1 MNNLHRRIEKLEREI
16 IGDEIQLAMAD
27 GSVTTI
33 QERWIPRI
41 FREAMQGEL
50 SAETQAVVSCISTDE
65 IGGMCDLVRAIY
77 LSPQ

>member
-1 MNNLHRRIEKLEREI
+1 MNNLLRRIEKLERAI
-16 IGDEIQLAMAD
+16 IGDEIRLVMAD

-41 FREAMQGEL
+41 LRETMQGEL
-50 SAETQAVVSCISTDE
+50 SAEAQAVVSCISTDE

-77 LSPQ
+77 LSP

>member
-1 MNNLHRRIEKLEREI
+1 VNNLLRRIEKLERAITGAEI
-16 IGDEIQLAMAD
+16 HLVMAD

-50 SAETQAVVSCISTDE
+50 SAETQTVVSCISTDE
-65 IGGMCDLVRAIY
+65 IGRMCDLVRAIY
-77 LSPQ
+77 MSPQ

>member
-1 MNNLHRRIEKLEREI
+1 MNNILRRIEKLERSM
-16 IGDEIQLAMAD
+16 IGGVIHLVMAD

-50 SAETQAVVSCISTDE
+50 SAESQAVVSCISTDE

>member
-1 MNNLHRRIEKLEREI
+1 VNNTLRRIEKLERSM
-16 IGDEIQLAMAD
+16 IGGVIHLVMAD

-50 SAETQAVVSCISTDE
+50 SAESQAVVSCISTDE

>member
-1 MNNLHRRIEKLEREI
+1 MNNLLRRIEKLERAITGAEI
-16 IGDEIQLAMAD
+16 HLVMAD

-50 SAETQAVVSCISTDE
+50 SSETQAVVSCISTDE

>member
-1 MNNLHRRIEKLEREI
+1 VNNILRRIEKLERSM
-16 IGDEIQLAMAD
+16 IGGVIHLVMAD

-50 SAETQAVVSCISTDE
+50 SAESQAVVSCISTDE

>member
-1 MNNLHRRIEKLEREI
+1 VNNLRRRIEKLERAI
-16 IGDEIQLAMAD
+16 IGDEIRLVMGD

-50 SAETQAVVSCISTDE
+50 SAETLAVVSCISTDE

>member
-16 IGDEIQLAMAD
+16 IGDEIHLAMAD

-33 QERWIPRI
+33 QERWIPRLL
-41 FREAMQGEL
+41 REAMRGEL
-50 SAETQAVVSCISTDE
+50 SAETQAVVSCINTDE
-65 IGGMCDLVRAIY
+65 IGGMCDLARAIY

>member
-1 MNNLHRRIEKLEREI
+1 VNNLLRRIEKLERAI
-16 IGDEIQLAMAD
+16 IGDEIRLVMPD

-41 FREAMQGEL
+41 LRETMQGEL
-50 SAETQAVVSCISTDE
+50 SAEAQAVVSCISTDE

-77 LSPQ
+77 LSP

>member
-1 MNNLHRRIEKLEREI
+1 MNNLLRRIEKLERAI
-16 IGDEIQLAMAD
+16 IGDEIRLVMAD

-41 FREAMQGEL
+41 LRETMQGEL
-50 SAETQAVVSCISTDE
+50 SAEAQAVVSCISTDE

-77 LSPQ
+77 LSPK

>member
-1 MNNLHRRIEKLEREI
+1 MNNTLRRIEKLERSM
-16 IGDEIQLAMAD
+16 IGGVIHLVMAD

-50 SAETQAVVSCISTDE
+50 SAESQAVVSCISTDE